1 MGEPIY
7 LDHNATTPPA
17 PEVLAAMAECLAHC
31 WGNPSSQHRLGA
43 AAKARLVAARAQV
56 AGLLGT
62 SPARIVF
69 TGSATEAN
77 HLAILGAISGALA
90 ARPDKRHVI
99 TSAVEHPAS
108 RLLFKHLEARGL
120 RVTTLGVDGA
130 GRLDLGELAAAIGDD
145 TALVSLMWANNE
157 TGVLFP
163 IPEAAA
169 LAQSRGALFHC
180 DAVQAVGRIPID
192 LSRLPVDL
200 LSLSAHKLYGPKG
213 VGALYVRKDLA
224 LPPLI
229 FGHQER
235 GRRGGTENLAAIVGF
250 GVAAELA
257 TRAPAADMP
266 RLAALRDRLEGG
278 LQQQLPHTRINGA
291 GAERLANT
299 SNLGFATVDAEI
311 LLDRLDKAGVCASSG
326 SACAA
331 GGTEPSPVLLA
342 MGQTRPAAL
351 AALRFSLGRGTSAAD
366 IERVLELLPGIVRP
380 LLGQA
385 A

>member
-17 PEVLAAMAECLAHC
+17 PEVLAAMTECLAHC
-31 WGNPSSQHRLGA
+31 WGNPSSQHRVGA
-43 AAKARLVAARAQV
+43 AAKERLMAARAQV

-62 SPARIVF
+62 APARIVF

-77 HLAILGAISGALA
+77 HTAILGALA
-90 ARPDKRHVI
+90 VQPEKRHVV

-108 RLLFKHLEARGL
+108 LMLFKHLEMRGV
-120 RVTTLGVDGA
+120 RVTILGVDDA

-163 IPEAAA
+163 IAEAAA
-169 LAQSRGALFHC
+169 LARSRGVLFHC
-180 DAVQAVGRIPID
+180 DAVQAAGRIPIE

-200 LSLSAHKLYGPKG
+200 LSLSAHKLHGPKG
-213 VGALYVRKDLA
+213 VGALYVRKELS

-257 TRAPAADMP
+257 ARAPAADMP
-266 RLAALRDRLEGG
+266 RIAALRDRLESG
-278 LQQQLPHTRINGA
+278 LQQCLPQTRINGA

-311 LLDRLDKAGVCASSG
+311 VLNRLDKAGVCASSG

-342 MGQTRPAAL
+342 MGRSREAAL
-351 AALRFSLGRGTSAAD
+351 AALRFSLGRNTRAAD
-366 IERVLELLPGIVRP
+366 IEHVLELMPGIVRP